1 LIDLCHEKKIYPEV
15 KVINADQ
22 IEDAWLDLISGNKD
36 GDRYVI
42 DIQNSLHKWKII
54 RKFNLKILQFSIII
68 FT

>member
-1 LIDLCHEKKIYPEV
+1 MIDLCHEKKIYPEL
-15 KVINADQ
+15 KIINANQ

-54 RKFNLKILQFSIII
+54 RKFLKILQF
-68 FT
+68 

>member
-1 LIDLCHEKKIYPEV
+1 MIDLCHEKKIYPEI
-15 KVINADQ
+15 KVINANQ

-54 RKFNLKILQFSIII
+54 RKH
-68 FT
+68 